1 MIVIY
6 KLTIV
11 NSLFASVILK
21 INNLKNVSFSLP
33 NLISQKKIIPE
44 LLQSDC
50 NSKKITTELIKM
62 FNDSNV
68 INDQLSVFENIH
80 GIMRVKVRPEKAAA
94 DIISGYL

>member
-1 MIVIY
+1 
-6 KLTIV
+6 
-11 NSLFASVILK
+11 
-21 INNLKNVSFSLP
+21 
-33 NLISQKKIIPE
+33 
-44 LLQSDC
+44 
-50 NSKKITTELIKM
+50 M